1 MENTILVV
9 YLTYQSA
16 EGSGVEAR
24 INARVIAANAGSQR
38 RNVQR
43 ARTLR
48 RWEPAI
54 AAITRALILAC
65 IPLDTGSPTYQVY
78 H

>member
-1 MENTILVV
+1 MFKGI
-9 YLTYQSA
+9 QA
-16 EGSGVEAR
+16 K

-65 IPLDTGSPTYQVY
+65 IPLDTNSPTHQVY
-78 H
+78 Q

>member
-1 MENTILVV
+1 MFKVI
-9 YLTYQSA
+9 QA
-16 EGSGVEAR
+16 K